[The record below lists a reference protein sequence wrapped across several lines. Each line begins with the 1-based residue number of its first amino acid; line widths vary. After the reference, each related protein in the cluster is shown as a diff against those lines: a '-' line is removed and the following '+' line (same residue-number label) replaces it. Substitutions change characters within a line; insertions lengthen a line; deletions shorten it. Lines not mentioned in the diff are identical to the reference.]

1 VLADTLILTPHTIY
15 DPYAAQPERLWGL
28 SSLTDQRLAGAV
40 MMLEQLVSVGICMAF
55 LVRAY
60 RRKQLAGR
68 PVVA

>member
-1 VLADTLILTPHTIY
+1 
-15 DPYAAQPERLWGL
+15 
-28 SSLTDQRLAGAV
+28 